1 MIKKITNILS
11 KSAKNKL
18 KINKKKGVAL
28 AETILLTSISLVII
42 MTIFYPTFRNI
53 INETLA
59 SVANWFTSALVT
71 IDIVQYVGVV
81 DLRRRLIIL
90 ILSASIFFML
100 TYIYNLVS
108 LDKDYIEAFLV
119 KERFSRGDVLNIN
132 NLSKVYLKKDNN
144 NVEENF
150 VLSNNLEK
158 YVASKD
164 IEKGKLLLKDDLIL
178 ESSYNNVEEDYEIIS
193 IKISN
198 PEDIVS
204 YQIEKDSIVNL
215 YYTGKS
221 EFASN
226 ILNDMK
232 NSYVSTNKKSN
243 SFDNGFVTVKLA
255 DNVKVINLFDKYGNM
270 IKDKNTIKNELNKV
284 DTIMFKLKKELVMKI
299 SNLKNYGDFSV
310 SIIK

>member
-1 MIKKITNILS
+1 M
-11 KSAKNKL
+11 
-18 KINKKKGVAL
+18 
-28 AETILLTSISLVII
+28 
-42 MTIFYPTFRNI
+42 
-53 INETLA
+53 
-59 SVANWFTSALVT
+59 
-71 IDIVQYVGVV
+71 
-81 DLRRRLIIL
+81 RRRLIIL

-158 YVASKD
+158 YVANKD

>member
-1 MIKKITNILS
+1 M
-11 KSAKNKL
+11 
-18 KINKKKGVAL
+18 
-28 AETILLTSISLVII
+28 
-42 MTIFYPTFRNI
+42 
-53 INETLA
+53 
-59 SVANWFTSALVT
+59 
-71 IDIVQYVGVV
+71 
-81 DLRRRLIIL
+81 RRRLIIL